1 MFLTIFILYL
11 VVYLDLDSV
20 SIIDLEYHDGTKVV
34 TLNNQRSVVKVE
46 ITPNHKYTSG
56 FDEMDWVDRYT

>member
-1 MFLTIFILYL
+1 M
-11 VVYLDLDSV
+11 
-20 SIIDLEYHDGTKVV
+20 SIIDLEYHDERKVV
-34 TLNNQRSVVKVE
+34 TLNNQRSVVRVE